1 TRLNVSL
8 LACTTHDRGV
18 LLLDRQLL
26 GTAKHIDRHVLKLD
40 TEVRGH
46 HGAASE
52 DRDVLQHRLTSVA
65 EARRLDGSN
74 FEAATQLVHD
84 KSRERLAFDIFGN
97 DEEWFAGL
105 HHRLK
110 ER

>member
-1 TRLNVSL
+1 MNIGL
-8 LACTTHDRGV
+8 LAGSTNDRGV
-18 LLLDRQLL
+18 LLLDCHLL

-40 TEVRGH
+40 TEIRGH
-46 HGAASE
+46 HGAASQ
-52 DRDVLQHRLTSVA
+52 DRDIFQHRFTSVT
-65 EARRLDGSN
+65 EARRLDSSN

-84 KSRERLAFDIFGN
+84 KRCECLAFDVFGN

-110 ER
+110 QR